1 MNANNNNNNNNNGN
15 GAPTVHRWQGVN
27 RSEAQIGSALLQ
39 SIVAFYTDT
48 YGRLS
53 VVPMKNVEGIISPLV
68 FEMILKKADAM
79 DAPIYKARTLQAA
92 FRTIHL
98 QETAIT
104 NAVMADRTSTADA
117 RKAAMAN
124 QQTAVATRMQ
134 QAEADAEAYCAR
146 IRAGLERHNDNGLNY
161 LGRTQ
166 F

>member
-1 MNANNNNNNNNNGN
+1 MNGNNNNNNGN
-15 GAPTVHRWQGVN
+15 GGMTLHRWQGVN
-27 RSEAQIGSALLQ
+27 RSVAQIGSAFIQ
-39 SIVAFYTDT
+39 SVIAHYMDNH
-48 YGRLS
+48 GRIQ
-53 VVPMKNVEGIISPLV
+53 VVLMKNLEGITEPLV
-68 FEMILKKADAM
+68 LEMLLKKADEM

-104 NAVMADRTSTADA
+104 NAVMADRTSTAEA

-124 QQTAVATRMQ
+124 QQNAVATRMQ